1 MQSKRPDWLHS
12 VGSSPSTHPE
22 LLVLALVELV
32 ELVVD
37 SVVVVAVEEATVVVW
52 EPGEFVISTSA
63 QFDQI

>member
-22 LLVLALVELV
+22 LLVLALV

>member
-22 LLVLALVELV
+22 LELV
-32 ELVVD
+32 ELLEVELAVD
-37 SVVVVAVEEATVVVW
+37 SVPVVVVVEATVVVW
-52 EPGEFVISTSA
+52 VPGEFVISTSA